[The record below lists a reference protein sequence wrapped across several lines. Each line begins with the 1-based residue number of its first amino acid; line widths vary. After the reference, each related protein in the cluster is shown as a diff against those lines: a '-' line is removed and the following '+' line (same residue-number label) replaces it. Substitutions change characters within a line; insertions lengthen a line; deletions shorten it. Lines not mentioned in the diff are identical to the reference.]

1 MAKFFNPDGVPKPA
15 SNYSQAV
22 EVSAGA
28 RRLIIS
34 GQIGVSA
41 DGNVADGYEAQAE
54 QAWRNVLAILADAG
68 MTARN
73 LVRIIVY
80 DVAPGN
86 VAEDADCRAIAKAA
100 EKFGRL
106 DALVNNAGITK
117 HAPKHADLDALTARF
132 RPQRAAIPDVAISLA
147 PLSVYDELAAVRQVV
162 PHAREMEVVA

>member
-86 VAEDADCRAIAKAA
+86 VAAYRAI
-100 EKFGRL
+100 RDRML
-106 DALVNNAGITK
+106 DGHPPASTYV
-117 HAPKHADLDALTARF
+117 
-132 RPQRAAIPDVAISLA
+132 
-147 PLSVYDELAAVRQVV
+147 
-162 PHAREMEVVA
+162 VVAALASPAFLTEIEAEAVAE